1 MPFVANLRHM
11 TFGPKKFS
19 RSAGGRGKRRTG
31 QRAKGEK
38 RKGLKSSPAIADNTK
53 TSIDDVDVAPIIVD
67 AKRRAAIIRNDGPRT
82 APQR

>member
-1 MPFVANLRHM
+1 M
-11 TFGPKKFS
+11 TFGPKKIS
-19 RSAGGRGKRRTG
+19 RGAGGRGKRRTG

-53 TSIDDVDVAPIIVD
+53 TRRVVEVVAPIKDD
-67 AKRRAAIIRNDGPRT
+67 ANRRAAKIRNVDPRT

>member
-1 MPFVANLRHM
+1 M
-11 TFGPKKFS
+11 TFGPKKIS
-19 RSAGGRGKRRTG
+19 RGAGGRGKRRTG

-53 TSIDDVDVAPIIVD
+53 TRIVAVGVAPIIEE
-67 AKRRAAIIRNDGPRT
+67 ANRRAAIIRIVDPRT

>member
-1 MPFVANLRHM
+1 M

-19 RSAGGRGKRRTG
+19 RGAGGRGKRRTG

-53 TSIDDVDVAPIIVD
+53 TSIEVVDVAPIIVE
-67 AKRRAAIIRNDGPRT
+67 ANRRAAINRIVDPRT
-82 APQR
+82 ATQR

>member
-1 MPFVANLRHM
+1 M

-38 RKGLKSSPAIADNTK
+38 RKGLKSSPAIADKAK
-53 TSIDDVDVAPIIVD
+53 TNIAVVDLAPNKVD
-67 AKRRAAIIRNDGPRT
+67 AKRRAAIIRKVVPRT

>member
-11 TFGPKKFS
+11 TFSPKKFS
-19 RSAGGRGKRRTG
+19 RGAGGRGKRRTG

-53 TSIDDVDVAPIIVD
+53 TSRVGVDVAPIIEV
-67 AKRRAAIIRNDGPRT
+67 ANRRAAIKRNVVPRT